1 MVGGHLFNEISF
13 ADDKAVLASIKKEL
27 QKLVKNLVSVA
38 DGYWMKVNIKKTKV
52 MQISK
57 RAGNDKNIML
67 KIKY

>member
-38 DGYWMKVNIKKTKV
+38 DGY
-52 MQISK
+52 
-57 RAGNDKNIML
+57 
-67 KIKY
+67 